1 LAIFS
6 VKTLSIPNRCR
17 PRDRRCSRQP
27 IAPGAGLAVVALL
40 LIAACADNERDELRG
55 GLYFAAG
62 NYLAMLDLRD
72 GSTSIV
78 SNLGEVNIL
87 SLSPQLDKR
96 LLLNVVDN
104 EEHRER
110 RLLVLY
116 DIATRQTHTLL
127 SGRNGH
133 YLPGTRTLVYDDG
146 TQIVV
151 TERVGDSWEK
161 TEVAAH
167 RYNEGVDIEPVSA
180 TRFIYRIDDGPFLV
194 YDKAAGSSTELAALA
209 SACRMDRAL
218 WFADREQMLC
228 QSRKEND
235 EVAYMFVGLDGS
247 AGERLPLPASHDLRP
262 LVYLPDQDVLLL
274 TERWQARLTNRVK
287 WAVWAYRFDTQEAWR
302 LFDDQYLGHSVQYAP
317 D

>member
-1 LAIFS
+1 MAIFS
-6 VKTLSIPNRCR
+6 VKMLSNPNRCR
-17 PRDRRCSRQP
+17 SRDRPCSGQP
-27 IAPGAGLAVVALL
+27 TFLAAGLAVVALL
-40 LIAACADNERDELRG
+40 LIAACTDNERGELRG

-72 GSTSIV
+72 GSTSVV

-96 LLLNVVDN
+96 LLLSVIDG
-104 EEHRER
+104 EEQREQ

-133 YLPGTRTLVYDDG
+133 YLPGTQTLVYDDG
-146 TQIVV
+146 TKIVV
-151 TERVGDSWEK
+151 TERVDDTWEK

-167 RYNEGVDIEPVSA
+167 RYNEGVDIEPISA
-180 TRFIYRIDDGPFLV
+180 KQFIYRIDDGPFLV
-194 YDKAAGSSTELAALA
+194 YDRAAERSTELNALE

-228 QSRKEND
+228 QSRKKTD
-235 EVAYMFVGLDGS
+235 EAAYMFVDLDGA
-247 AGERLPLPASHDLRP
+247 AGERLPLPASRDLRP

-274 TERWQARLTNRVK
+274 TERWQGRFTNRVK
-287 WAVWAYRFDTQEAWR
+287 WAVWAYRFDIQEAYR
-302 LFDDQYLGHSVQYAP
+302 LFDNQYLGHSVQYAA